1 MTGRSAILPSLA
13 LLAGCATQARF
24 LASREPTATETALA
38 RGRFDLSCPAA
49 TAVVLAS
56 DHIRPAVGGTYAGL
70 GGISRAEFT
79 IGVEG
84 CGQKRVYIVICQ
96 DETSTCFAAVE
107 PGRSPAP

>member
-1 MTGRSAILPSLA
+1 MSRRSAILPSLA
-13 LLAGCATQARF
+13 LLVGCASQAQF

-49 TAVVLAS
+49 TAVVLSS
-56 DHIRPAVGGTYAGL
+56 DHIQPAVSGMYAGL
-70 GGISRAEFT
+70 GGISRAEYT

-84 CGQKRVYIVICQ
+84 CGRKRVYIVICQ
-96 DETSTCFAAVE
+96 DEASTCFAAVE